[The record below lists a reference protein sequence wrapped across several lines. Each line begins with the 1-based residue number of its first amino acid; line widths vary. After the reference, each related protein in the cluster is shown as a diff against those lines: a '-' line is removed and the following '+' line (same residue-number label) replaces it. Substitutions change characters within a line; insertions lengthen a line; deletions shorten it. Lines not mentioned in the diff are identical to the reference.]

1 MYRVA
6 RQFLRGGARLR
17 EVPSTIPQSTNM
29 VVWAC
34 SKTTKYSVVN
44 KSLLC
49 SKQKF
54 AYSRNFYYL
63 CTIFVKNLQ
72 MNEILLAILAIGIAI
87 LLLSLGVIL
96 RKDHKFRS
104 EHISQNQRMRQDGIH
119 CATSQDREARKKEK
133 MNIEDWKWETSLTYS

>member
-1 MYRVA
+1 M
-6 RQFLRGGARLR
+6 
-17 EVPSTIPQSTNM
+17 
-29 VVWAC
+29 
-34 SKTTKYSVVN
+34 
-44 KSLLC
+44 

-54 AYSRNFYYL
+54 AYSQNFYYL

-133 MNIEDWKWETSLTYS
+133 LNIED

>member
-1 MYRVA
+1 
-6 RQFLRGGARLR
+6 
-17 EVPSTIPQSTNM
+17 
-29 VVWAC
+29 
-34 SKTTKYSVVN
+34 
-44 KSLLC
+44 
-49 SKQKF
+49 
-54 AYSRNFYYL
+54 
-63 CTIFVKNLQ
+63 

-133 MNIEDWKWETSLTYS
+133 MNIED